1 MPDPDPQPPQPRSIS
16 PTRWLLM
23 LTPSTLVIAAPLIA
37 QAWSQA
43 NLKLGEDTLGILIV
57 SAALG
62 VVTAIVLC
70 FILGV
75 FLEKWHHGNV
85 RSWPRAIGCGFL
97 ILIVNGITS
106 VAGCAVITNVS
117 NL

>member
-1 MPDPDPQPPQPRSIS
+1 MPDPDPQPPQPRSTS
-16 PTRWLLM
+16 PARWLLM
-23 LTPSTLVIAAPLIA
+23 LTPSVLTIASPLIA

-43 NLKLGEDTLGILIV
+43 NRKPGEDTLGILIL
-57 SAALG
+57 SELLS
-62 VVTAIVLC
+62 VVAAIVLC

-97 ILIVNGITS
+97 ILIVNGIIS
-106 VAGCAVITNVS
+106 FAGCAVITSVF